1 MSLSLFMC
9 CHVCKLP
16 LLMLSVVWVVLQA
29 FNSFAAIR
37 LIKSIV
43 LCVFVCVH
51 AFVCICA
58 CVGKAENTVL
68 LIKAPPSLMSPRKR
82 DTIGTCRLATLH
94 SIFGPQS
101 CRQTDT
107 RARTHARSFS
117 AVTEVGRFTFLCP
130 VIYTAEPSNVQYPW
144 GIYTYL
150 KFECVFNRL

>member
-16 LLMLSVVWVVLQA
+16 LLMLSVMWAVLSASIQ
-29 FNSFAAIR
+29 FLCCNPSNKIHSFM
-37 LIKSIV
+37 
-43 LCVFVCVH
+43 CVCVYVH
-51 AFVCICA
+51 LCMCRQGRKH
-58 CVGKAENTVL
+58 CVL

-82 DTIGTCRLATLH
+82 YTIGTCRLATLH

-107 RARTHARSFS
+107 RARTHARSLS